1 LGFPSIFVVVFNILP
16 SSDNKRRE
24 RAQFK
29 FRWIKKELPS
39 LISVFIGTFLFE
51 ILEERFIE
59 REFFFRELIFLSIF
73 VSLIFLVVSWNYW
86 RN

>member
-24 RAQFK
+24 RTQFK
-29 FRWIKKELPS
+29 FRWTKKELPS

-51 ILEERFIE
+51 IIE